1 MYGFMTEQKNIFGMV
16 KSPCVAVCA
25 LDENDVCIGCYRTGQ
40 EITEWGEMDNQKKS
54 EVLKNVAKREADSGN
69 ILTF

>member
-1 MYGFMTEQKNIFGMV
+1 MAGTDKNVFGMV

-40 EITEWGEMDNQKKS
+40 EITDWGEMDNEKKR
-54 EVLKNVAKREADSGN
+54 EVLQKVSERELASGN
-69 ILTF
+69 TLSF

>member
-1 MYGFMTEQKNIFGMV
+1 MAESEKNIFGMV

-40 EITEWGEMDNQKKS
+40 EITDWGEMDNEKKR
-54 EVLKNVAKREADSGN
+54 EVLKQVAVREAASGN
-69 ILTF
+69 TLTF